1 MKRKCEF
8 INFTAHTKLFLSNA
22 TSSRLDFG
30 YGYSLDYRL
39 VHLLLLN
46 GTCDL
51 FPWRLA
57 LDLVVRIVIIV
68 TVTAALFL
76 LTFDSKPTVAIK
88 PMR

>member
-30 YGYSLDYRL
+30 
-39 VHLLLLN
+39 LLTRAFTVVK

-57 LDLVVRIVIIV
+57 LDLVVRIVIKV

-76 LTFDSKPTVAIK
+76 LTFDSKPTTVAIK